1 LCRVNIIP
9 DWLKKRFTGAN
20 DNDYYCD
27 AFRGE
32 YQPLIPSLRRHDIAH
47 IASKYYLA
55 SSGAGFFLPVFSS
68 PAFNKFPANGF
79 ATPSKFLNRGMSF
92 LRFHILL
99 PGLDC
104 KKH

>member
-1 LCRVNIIP
+1 
-9 DWLKKRFTGAN
+9 WLKKRFTGAN

-32 YQPLIPSLRRHDIAH
+32 YQPLVPSLRRHDIAH

-55 SSGAGFFLPVFSS
+55 SSGAGFFFACFPPLRVL
-68 PAFNKFPANGF
+68 NKSTVNRFK
-79 ATPSKFLNRGMSF
+79 TPSNFLNRAKSF

-99 PGLDC
+99 SGLDC

>member
-1 LCRVNIIP
+1 LYRVNIIP

-55 SSGAGFFLPVFSS
+55 SSGAGFF
-68 PAFNKFPANGF
+68 F
-79 ATPSKFLNRGMSF
+79 ACFQLTRLQQIPCQW
-92 LRFHILL
+92 LRNSI
-99 PGLDC
+99 
-104 KKH
+104 